1 MKTVTKNLYEAMF
14 LVDSAQAA
22 ADWDGIVGLIRNI
35 LARADV
41 EIVSL
46 VKWADRKL
54 IYPIN
59 HKSRGTYILCYFK
72 ADGEKIRDIER
83 DVQLNERIMRV
94 LILSVDKHRI
104 EDMDKNA
111 PKMSA
116 ESSDRAEKDR
126 AEVPQEVEKGQAD
139 IDTNDVGPTDTEDA
153 DVLK

>member
-22 ADWDGIVGLIRNI
+22 ADWDGIVGLIKNI
-35 LARADV
+35 LTRADV

-46 VKWADRKL
+46 VKWSDRKL

-59 HKSRGTYILCYFK
+59 HKSRGIYILCYFK

-94 LILSVDKHRI
+94 LILSVDKQRI

-116 ESSDRAEKDR
+116 ESSDRAEKDQ

-139 IDTNDVGPTDTEDA
+139 IDTNDVKPTDTEDA